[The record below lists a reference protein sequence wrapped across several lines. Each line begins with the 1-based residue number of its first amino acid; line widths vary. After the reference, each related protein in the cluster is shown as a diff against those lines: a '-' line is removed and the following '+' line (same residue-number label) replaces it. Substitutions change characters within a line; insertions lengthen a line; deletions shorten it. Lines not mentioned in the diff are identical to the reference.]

1 MIVYLS
7 VASETCTLICTIRL
21 EIADMNNTQT
31 KSRCKI
37 GEVTYKSN
45 VTIIWDDC
53 EVEDVQALAAQKV
66 VNKFQ
71 QQAREDNKP
80 VPENVILYA
89 RNYKQGLRKAVQTPE
104 QILAALSEDQLIQL
118 MKDRG
123 LM

>member
-1 MIVYLS
+1 M
-7 VASETCTLICTIRL
+7 EK
-21 EIADMNNTQT
+21 TQT

-37 GEVTYKSN
+37 ADVTYKSA

-53 EVEDVQALAAQKV
+53 TVEDVQALAAQKV

-80 VPENVILYA
+80 VPENVTLYA
-89 RNYKQGLRKAVQTPE
+89 RDYKQGLRRAAQTPE
-104 QILAALSEDQLIQL
+104 QILASLSEDQLIQL

>member
-1 MIVYLS
+1 M
-7 VASETCTLICTIRL
+7 E
-21 EIADMNNTQT
+21 NTQT

-37 GEVTYKSN
+37 GEVTYKSV

-53 EVEDVQALAAQKV
+53 TVEDVQALAAQKV

-71 QQAREDNKP
+71 SEKREAGKP
-80 VPENVILYA
+80 VPENVTLYA
-89 RNYKQGLRKAVQTPE
+89 RDYKQGLRRAAQTPE
-104 QILAALSEDQLIQL
+104 QILASLSEDQLIQL

>member
-1 MIVYLS
+1 M
-7 VASETCTLICTIRL
+7 E
-21 EIADMNNTQT
+21 NTQT

-37 GEVTYKSN
+37 ADVTYKSS

-53 EVEDVQALAAQKV
+53 TVEDVQALAAQKV

-71 QQAREDNKP
+71 QDAREAGKA
-80 VPENVILYA
+80 VAETITLYA
-89 RNYKQGLRKAVQTPE
+89 RDYKQGLRRAAQTPE

>member
-1 MIVYLS
+1 
-7 VASETCTLICTIRL
+7 
-21 EIADMNNTQT
+21 MNNTQT

-37 GEVTYKSN
+37 GDVTYKSV

-53 EVEDVQALAAQKV
+53 TVEDVQALAAQKV

-71 QQAREDNKP
+71 HQAREDNKP
-80 VPENVILYA
+80 VAETITLYA
-89 RNYKQGLRKAVQTPE
+89 RDYKQGLRRAAQTPE
-104 QILAALSEDQLIQL
+104 QIFASLSEEQLIQL

>member
-1 MIVYLS
+1 
-7 VASETCTLICTIRL
+7 
-21 EIADMNNTQT
+21 MNNTQT

>member
-1 MIVYLS
+1 M
-7 VASETCTLICTIRL
+7 E
-21 EIADMNNTQT
+21 NTQT

-37 GEVTYKSN
+37 GDVTYKSV

-53 EVEDVQALAAQKV
+53 TVEDVQALAAQKV

-80 VPENVILYA
+80 VAETITLYA
-89 RNYKQGLRKAVQTPE
+89 RDYKQGLRRAAQTPE
-104 QILAALSEDQLIQL
+104 QILAALSEDQLIAL
-118 MKDRG
+118 MKARG